1 MHPTAKQMTIYKCLL
16 LLKNSIYHFSS
27 YSFPFLYFKNIFIF
41 YFFMN
46 ERDSDFRPG
55 YVVVVVC
62 GFKTQLIIS
71 NGATNDGRKIIR
83 KLKFVMCLSTCDYN
97 DDVLKG
103 SYRNNL
109 IMSCIETF
117 LSKRNLFM

>member
-1 MHPTAKQMTIYKCLL
+1 
-16 LLKNSIYHFSS
+16 
-27 YSFPFLYFKNIFIF
+27 
-41 YFFMN
+41 MN

-103 SYRNNL
+103 SYINNL